1 VGNVMIVQRKRP
13 AGDGHSRLNRHSAE
27 MPAPATTKTRP
38 NRARLLVATVA
49 VVGAIGVAGFL
60 LWRLREPGQPQPAQ
74 YTPLTSF
81 SDGAVQPSLSFD
93 GRMLTFIR
101 GDNPFFSPG
110 QIYVKLLLSTRL
122 ADGRL
127 DALLTAQRRVYL
139 QRLKD
144 LAELEQAARRD
155 GRDDLVLLFKG
166 AILHTEAD
174 LKWTDACADEIRN
187 SNRKGVEET

>member
-1 VGNVMIVQRKRP
+1 VSLKFGILGLLAEQPLHGYDVKNRFESLLGGSWDVNFGQVYMTLQRLERDGLIEADGGRGDRRKLAYRLTASGRQTLDDWLSRP
-13 AGDGHSRLNRHSAE
+13 ESE
-27 MPAPATTKTRP
+27 PQQ
-38 NRARLLVATVA
+38 
-49 VVGAIGVAGFL
+49 
-60 LWRLREPGQPQPAQ
+60 LREE
-74 YTPLTSF
+74 
-81 SDGAVQPSLSFD
+81 
-93 GRMLTFIR
+93 
-101 GDNPFFSPG
+101 
-110 QIYVKLLLSTRL
+110 IYVKLLLSTRL